1 MKLLLDTVTFLRAT
15 LGPAELSGRAG
26 ELLLDPENERYLSA
40 VSCWEIA
47 IKHSRGALPL
57 PESPE
62 RFIPKHREILV
73 TEALPLDEES
83 ALHLAR
89 LPQLHRDPFDRM
101 LVCQAIVNGM
111 VMLTPDELIWQYPV
125 RTAW

>member
-15 LGPAELSGRAG
+15 LGPAQLSERARD
-26 ELLLDPENERYLSA
+26 LLLDPENERYLSA

-47 IKHSRGALPL
+47 IKYSRAALPL

-62 RFIPKHREILV
+62 RFIPKHRRILA
-73 TEALPLDEES
+73 TESIALDEES

-101 LVCQAIVNGM
+101 LVCQAIVHGM
-111 VMLTPDELIWQYPV
+111 VLLTPDHLIVQYPA

>member
-15 LGPAELSGRAG
+15 LGPTELSTRAK
-26 ELLLDPENERYLSA
+26 ELLQDVDNERYLSA
-40 VSCWEIA
+40 VSSWEIA
-47 IKHSRGALPL
+47 IKYALGALPL

-73 TEALPLDEES
+73 TDVLPLDEES
-83 ALHLAR
+83 ALHLVR

-101 LVCQAIVNGM
+101 LVCQAIVHGM
-111 VMLTPDELIWQYPV
+111 VVVTPDDLISRYPV